1 MAIRGINRNPTPL
14 GFATPTNA
22 PFYCDSDDN
31 TVYVIPAGTGSTAV
45 PMMFGVASGTK
56 VVGGTGTLVTGTVT
70 IATGLSTVLAFSAN
84 ISGTGSKATGATEV
98 SALQV
103 ASITTG
109 AVIVQGF
116 YNSPTTG
123 AMTISASGTAAFYW
137 TALGT

>member
-1 MAIRGINRNPTPL
+1 MAIRGINRNPTAL

-22 PFYCDSDDN
+22 PFFVDSDDN
-31 TVYVIPAGTGSTAV
+31 TVYVIPAGTGSTAIPLV
-45 PMMFGVASGTK
+45 YGVASGVK
-56 VVGGTGTLVTGTVT
+56 MAAGTGTLVTGTVT
-70 IATGLSTVLAFSAN
+70 IATGLSTVLGFSAN
-84 ISGTGSKATGATEV
+84 ISGTGAKSTGASEV

-123 AMTISASGTAAFYW
+123 AMTISASGTASFYW

>member
-1 MAIRGINRNPTPL
+1 MAIRGIYRGPTPL

-22 PFYCDSDDN
+22 PFSVDSDDN
-31 TVYVIPAGTGSTAV
+31 TVYVIPAGTGSTAI
-45 PMMFGVASGTK
+45 PLMFGGVSGVK
-56 VVGGTGTLVTGTVT
+56 MAAGTGTLVTGTVT
-70 IATGLSTVLAFSAN
+70 IATGLTSVLAFTAN
-84 ISGTGSKATGATEV
+84 ISGTGAKTTGATEV
-98 SALQV
+98 SQLQV

-137 TALGT
+137 TAIGT